1 MFVAKNDDAEAVSL
15 VVQAPLD
22 AVRLDVRRNDPTS
35 AEIKTMV
42 TFCKQHFISVD
53 TRIFVNSLIHGT
65 IFFVDLTI
73 PTTGGCI
80 IPGDVSDLQYLDQLR
95 QKISLNIRSQD
106 HILHVSRQ
114 NQDKSCFQFLEFGS
128 YKLNPFG
135 SNVVSYYQTRIS
147 KNSLISFEGTTSK
160 KDSGKKKRSVPAES
174 KANASKKKKEEQ
186 TKKEENEES
195 ESEMPQAMT
204 SKSNTAH
211 SNNIE
216 VADVEDN
223 INEAEDNNSEE
234 EENIFEYNIK
244 TRGKVRVPEFLR
256 ELERFE
262 DFNRKVCISN
272 LVNFILC
279 IPCCNFHLFTYS
291 F

>member
-15 VVQAPLD
+15 VVQAPLG
-22 AVRLDVRRNDPTS
+22 AIPLDVRRNDPTS

-106 HILHVSRQ
+106 HILQVSRQ

-160 KDSGKKKRSVPAES
+160 KDSGNKKRPAES

-204 SKSNTAH
+204 SNSNTAH

-262 DFNRKVCISN
+262 DFNRQVCISN

>member
-15 VVQAPLD
+15 VVQAPLG
-22 AVRLDVRRNDPTS
+22 AIPLDVRRNDPTS

-106 HILHVSRQ
+106 HILHVTRQ

-160 KDSGKKKRSVPAES
+160 KDSGNKKRSVPAES
-174 KANASKKKKEEQ
+174 KANASKK

-204 SKSNTAH
+204 SNSNTAH

-262 DFNRKVCISN
+262 DFNRQVCISN